1 MMANLIFPILFK
13 LCNSLVH
20 MTVESLDPISIMNLW
35 FLYVYQ
41 QDKFLIIKH
50 MHISNACN
58 TEFCMLCDSY
68 ILITDFT
75 HTPFV
80 TSYIHL
86 FRAHMIVLLCINSHA
101 TLMMNDY

>member
-20 MTVESLDPISIMNLW
+20 VMVEALDPISTMNLW

-50 MHISNACN
+50 MHISNSCN

-80 TSYIHL
+80 TSCIHL
-86 FRAHMIVLLCINSHA
+86 LEL
-101 TLMMNDY
+101 T